1 MTWDEFSFFK
11 AAPVQSDYTGNIG
24 GIKRTAPQQHF
35 VEGKT
40 FGHLLFIILNKTQI
54 EHQHKIYKDC

>member
-11 AAPVQSDYTGNIG
+11 AAPVQSDYTENI
-24 GIKRTAPQQHF
+24 
-35 VEGKT
+35 ELLLNNT

-54 EHQHKIYKDC
+54 GHQHKTYKDC